1 MELGFGKKN
10 KAFIHFLFQEC
21 WFNSIHQNIS
31 FIYLSYTWKTAWISF
46 VNSYFLC
53 KFFWVCLVSFYF
65 CPSVFTKQP
74 WDSPAVW
81 KKEIKTWWVL
91 RIWGGGGG
99 VCSPGV
105 VLFPNSSWVLISDP
119 GCFLWLE
126 WSSLGIIK
134 WWEGMD
140 WIHLWAELKWFHPE
154 SKRMKTPEFN

>member
-91 RIWGGGGG
+91 RIWGGGRRCLFTWGG
-99 VCSPGV
+99 FIPKFQLGSHLWSWLLFVVGV
-105 VLFPNSSWVLISDP
+105 EQFGNNKVMGRNGLN
-119 GCFLWLE
+119 
-126 WSSLGIIK
+126 SSLGWTEVVSSRIQ
-134 WWEGMD
+134 ED
-140 WIHLWAELKWFHPE
+140 ENSWI
-154 SKRMKTPEFN
+154 